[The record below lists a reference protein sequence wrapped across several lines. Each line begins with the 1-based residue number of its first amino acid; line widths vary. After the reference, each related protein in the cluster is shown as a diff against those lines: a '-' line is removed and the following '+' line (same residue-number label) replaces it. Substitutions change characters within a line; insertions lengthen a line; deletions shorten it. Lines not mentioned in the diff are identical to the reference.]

1 MKKDVS
7 EALGFVPQKEI
18 VYNKLLP
25 YADKLDEESNEILAQ
40 IKGNLARAVQVRE
53 LWPGVLFWTRKL
65 STKKEL
71 LSQDD
76 LELPWRP
83 LYELY
88 ERILYSKTEHL
99 GLNWFPN
106 SVEGVL
112 KMLVKSCR
120 PYFPVSSTQEMLE
133 EWRPLLCPFDLTMQK
148 GISYFELFLPTILH
162 PEQHHQG
169 FKLWFEELM
178 ELWVSVQNLPAWEG
192 IFTRFLRS
200 LNLPVGTSQV
210 LVPRYLTNA
219 YDIGHVVL
227 WISSMLGGPS
237 KQAQKQLSSLF
248 KSITTFFHPSNNG
261 RWLKA
266 TWLPAVPDSH
276 RMTEQDITEFVESMM
291 QPVLLAMFSKTGSL
305 DAAQALQNLA
315 LMRPELVIPPVL
327 ERTYPAMETLT
338 EPHQLTATL
347 SCMIG
352 VARSLVR
359 GGRQFPEGPTHML
372 PLLMR
377 ALPGVDPNDFSKCM
391 VALEKVFNFAT
402 ANIFETHVAGRMVAD
417 MCRATAKGY
426 SLACNLL
433 HHVLRSTALTYPTEY
448 CSVPGGFERPLQEYL
463 PIKDWGRHGDLRNLQ
478 VQWHVPSAEEM
489 EFVFYLLD
497 LLLKPELLRL
507 QRHAR
512 GEEDMSRLDKERRVR
527 QREEE
532 RNRLERWGYE
542 QVRGRGGYEQVRQRE
557 EGMGRLERWGYEQVR
572 GRGGYEQVS
581 GREKAISRKET
592 ERRV

>member
-1 MKKDVS
+1 MASLCQREVS
-7 EALGFVPQKEI
+7 QQG
-18 VYNKLLP
+18 
-25 YADKLDEESNEILAQ
+25 
-40 IKGNLARAVQVRE
+40 
-53 LWPGVLFWTRKL
+53 
-65 STKKEL
+65 TKVF
-71 LSQDD
+71 
-76 LELPWRP
+76 R
-83 LYELY
+83 
-88 ERILYSKTEHL
+88 
-99 GLNWFPN
+99 
-106 SVEGVL
+106 
-112 KMLVKSCR
+112 
-120 PYFPVSSTQEMLE
+120 YFPVSSTQEMLE

-169 FKLWFEELM
+169 F
-178 ELWVSVQNLPAWEG
+178 N
-192 IFTRFLRS
+192 

-359 GGRQFPEGPTHML
+359 GTPVPRGSNTHAAPADEG
-372 PLLMR
+372 
-377 ALPGVDPNDFSKCM
+377 S
-391 VALEKVFNFAT
+391 
-402 ANIFETHVAGRMVAD
+402 AG
-417 MCRATAKGY
+417 G
-426 SLACNLL
+426 
-433 HHVLRSTALTYPTEY
+433 
-448 CSVPGGFERPLQEYL
+448 
-463 PIKDWGRHGDLRNLQ
+463 
-478 VQWHVPSAEEM
+478 
-489 EFVFYLLD
+489 
-497 LLLKPELLRL
+497 
-507 QRHAR
+507 
-512 GEEDMSRLDKERRVR
+512 
-527 QREEE
+527 
-532 RNRLERWGYE
+532 
-542 QVRGRGGYEQVRQRE
+542 
-557 EGMGRLERWGYEQVR
+557 
-572 GRGGYEQVS
+572 
-581 GREKAISRKET
+581 
-592 ERRV
+592 